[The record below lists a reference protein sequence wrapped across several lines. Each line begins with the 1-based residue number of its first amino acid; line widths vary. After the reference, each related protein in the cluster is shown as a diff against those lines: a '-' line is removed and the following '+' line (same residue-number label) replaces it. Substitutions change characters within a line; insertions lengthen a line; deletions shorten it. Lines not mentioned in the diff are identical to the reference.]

1 VYLHISLRPSDALR
15 VANAGLALNSNC
27 AFLFAWRASAENYL
41 GQFEQAKSDVQ
52 QAMRLSPRD
61 PWIGNWHN
69 LIADAELGLGHF
81 DAAIEGANK
90 AIDAGFRIWFSYLN
104 LAAAH
109 ALKSDMDRA
118 KAALA
123 EARRLNPKLSV
134 KWLTARKP
142 ILQPWFDALRKAGL
156 PKE

>member
-1 VYLHISLRPSDALR
+1 
-15 VANAGLALNSNC
+15 
-27 AFLFAWRASAENYL
+27 L

-61 PWIGNWHN
+61 PRIIQWHN
-69 LIADAELGLGHF
+69 YLADAELGLGHL
-81 DAAIEGANK
+81 DAAIDEANR
-90 AIDAGFRIWFSYLN
+90 AIDAGYRVFYCYLN

-109 ALKSDMDRA
+109 ALKGDIDQA
-118 KAALA
+118 KAPLA

-142 ILQPWFDALRKAGL
+142 VLQPAFDALRKAGL
-156 PKE
+156 PEE